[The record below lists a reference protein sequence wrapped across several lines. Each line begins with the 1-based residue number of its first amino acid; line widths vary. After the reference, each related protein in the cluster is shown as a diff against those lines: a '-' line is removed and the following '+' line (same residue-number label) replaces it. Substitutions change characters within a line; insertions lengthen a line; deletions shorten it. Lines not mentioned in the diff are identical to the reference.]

1 MGWVL
6 GEHREGSLQ
15 GEKRKAYE
23 PAGNFVDMPI
33 TGTTG
38 KHLKFIYFRKISGEP
53 LKLGPEIDYL

>member
-1 MGWVL
+1 MGTGRVQRRKL
-6 GEHREGSLQ
+6 T